1 MAFKPLTVNTPP
13 AQAAHILAEDDAAI
27 YGGLLGQDC
36 VLPLGQKLKATV
48 ISNNKVRIADG
59 VVSVGGHIGRVIS
72 GDYEDMTITNGV
84 SGKKRNDIIAARFIA
99 GASGGSDTYKLV
111 VIQGTAGA
119 TASDPV
125 TVKGDLYSGDKQRD
139 YPLWRVKI
147 EGLSIVK
154 VEQMYKVGV
163 SDAELLERMT
173 EMNRSLTEEITALN
187 SSLAHR
193 LGNSIHTADNRVGIS
208 SDSEGGNIWLYSHT
222 NKQWEFDAYDGENLR
237 LYTDNGN
244 ISFDFKQNGDLYYPY
259 FHALLSECLNAQNA
273 EVVDALEFPD
283 CLAVDL
289 TKRYSTNNL
298 NKIIYHRINI
308 DISGFP
314 QELTKNLEFSV
325 LRELIWSSDKHL
337 FVKLTCYYV
346 TGQPDFTGTTWY
358 IAYTK
363 NEGWGKW
370 IKK

>member
-72 GDYEDMTITNGV
+72 GDYEDMTIANGV

-99 GASGGSDTYKLV
+99 GASGGADTYKLV
-111 VIQGTAGA
+111 VIQGTAGT

-173 EMNRSLTEEITALN
+173 EMNRSLTEKITAIN
-187 SSLAHR
+187 SSLVEK
-193 LGNSIHTADNRVGIS
+193 SVTFTSSVGSGEAKAYKFGKVVNLIFEITLS
-208 SDSEGGNIWLYSHT
+208 KEIQPWGEDILKIPKGYIPVTSFYSPSFGSHGIYIYGGESGSVVL
-222 NKQWEFDAYDGENLR
+222 
-237 LYTDNGN
+237 NGN
-244 ISFDFKQNGDLYYPY
+244 VANKGDVIAGMISY
-259 FHALLSECLNAQNA
+259 
-273 EVVDALEFPD
+273 
-283 CLAVDL
+283 
-289 TKRYSTNNL
+289 
-298 NKIIYHRINI
+298 I
-308 DISGFP
+308 
-314 QELTKNLEFSV
+314 
-325 LRELIWSSDKHL
+325 
-337 FVKLTCYYV
+337 
-346 TGQPDFTGTTWY
+346 TT
-358 IAYTK
+358 
-363 NEGWGKW
+363 
-370 IKK
+370 

>member
-1 MAFKPLTVNTPP
+1 MAFKPVTVNTPP

-72 GDYEDMTITNGV
+72 GDYEDMTIANGV

-99 GASGGSDTYKLV
+99 GASGGADTYKLV
-111 VIQGTAGA
+111 VVQGTAGTA
-119 TASDPV
+119 ASDPV

-173 EMNRSLTEEITALN
+173 EMNRSLTEKITAIN
-187 SSLAHR
+187 SSLVTISQEYITDIPGD
-193 LGNSIHTADNRVGIS
+193 LLSSTGWKNITANKIPIPSGYEIVGILPKTYTYKMS
-208 SDSEGGNIWLYSHT
+208 AIQGIFYDT
-222 NKQWEFDAYDGENLR
+222 N
-237 LYTDNGN
+237 N
-244 ISFDFKQNGDLYYPY
+244 ISFNFYLTETI
-259 FHALLSECLNAQNA
+259 SE
-273 EVVDALEFPD
+273 
-283 CLAVDL
+283 
-289 TKRYSTNNL
+289 
-298 NKIIYHRINI
+298 
-308 DISGFP
+308 GFI
-314 QELTKNLEFSV
+314 
-325 LRELIWSSDKHL
+325 LRWRAFL
-337 FVKLTCYYV
+337 
-346 TGQPDFTGTTWY
+346 
-358 IAYTK
+358 
-363 NEGWGKW
+363 
-370 IKK
+370 KKKE

>member
-1 MAFKPLTVNTPP
+1 MAFKALTVNTPP

-72 GDYEDMTITNGV
+72 GDYEDMTIANGV

-99 GASGGSDTYKLV
+99 GASGGADTYKLV
-111 VIQGTAGA
+111 VIQGTAGT

-173 EMNRSLTEEITALN
+173 EMNRSLTEKITAIN
-187 SSLAHR
+187 SSLTDEEFQVIYQGKNDVYCYAKLKNGYATIKGESYDGLKIPSGSYYDLTTLPEKYRPNGTSHFSVNT
-193 LGNSIHTADNRVGIS
+193 LGGSAKIFGAVHSNGKIS
-208 SDSEGGNIWLYSHT
+208 LYSDVEAGY
-222 NKQWEFDAYDGENLR
+222 WAYCF
-237 LYTDNGN
+237 T
-244 ISFDFKQNGDLYYPY
+244 YP
-259 FHALLSECLNAQNA
+259 
-273 EVVDALEFPD
+273 
-283 CLAVDL
+283 
-289 TKRYSTNNL
+289 
-298 NKIIYHRINI
+298 
-308 DISGFP
+308 
-314 QELTKNLEFSV
+314 
-325 LRELIWSSDKHL
+325 
-337 FVKLTCYYV
+337 VK
-346 TGQPDFTGTTWY
+346 
-358 IAYTK
+358 
-363 NEGWGKW
+363 
-370 IKK
+370 

>member
-1 MAFKPLTVNTPP
+1 MAFKALTVNTPP

-72 GDYEDMTITNGV
+72 GDYEDMTIANGV

-99 GASGGSDTYKLV
+99 GASGGADTYKLV
-111 VIQGTAGA
+111 VIQGTAGT

-163 SDAELLERMT
+163 SDVELLERMT
-173 EMNRSLTEEITALN
+173 EMNRSLTEKITAIN
-187 SSLAHR
+187 SSL
-193 LGNSIHTADNRVGIS
+193 
-208 SDSEGGNIWLYSHT
+208 
-222 NKQWEFDAYDGENLR
+222 ENLKYYEYKLSSGDYYYEKDICFYKSCGSVTVYNFGIKMKVSIALNR
-237 LYTDNGN
+237 FTTIGYIPQYYTPGADITFPVMNASNGEYVGMM
-244 ISFDFKQNGDLYYPY
+244 QLGTNGDIRLCPLIDVMGMD
-259 FHALLSECLNAQNA
+259 LLFSA
-273 EVVDALEFPD
+273 
-283 CLAVDL
+283 
-289 TKRYSTNNL
+289 TY
-298 NKIIYHRINI
+298 INY
-308 DISGFP
+308 
-314 QELTKNLEFSV
+314 N
-325 LRELIWSSDKHL
+325 
-337 FVKLTCYYV
+337 
-346 TGQPDFTGTTWY
+346 
-358 IAYTK
+358 
-363 NEGWGKW
+363 
-370 IKK
+370 

>member
-36 VLPLGQKLKATV
+36 VLPLGQKLNATV

-72 GDYEDMTITNGV
+72 GDYEDMTIVNGV

-99 GASGGSDTYKLV
+99 GASGGADTYKLV
-111 VIQGTAGA
+111 VVQGTAGD

-163 SDAELLERMT
+163 SDTELLERMT
-173 EMNRSLTEEITALN
+173 EMNRNLTEKITAIN
-187 SSLAHR
+187 SSFA
-193 LGNSIHTADNRVGIS
+193 
-208 SDSEGGNIWLYSHT
+208 
-222 NKQWEFDAYDGENLR
+222 K
-237 LYTDNGN
+237 
-244 ISFDFKQNGDLYYPY
+244 
-259 FHALLSECLNAQNA
+259 
-273 EVVDALEFPD
+273 
-283 CLAVDL
+283 
-289 TKRYSTNNL
+289 
-298 NKIIYHRINI
+298 
-308 DISGFP
+308 SG
-314 QELTKNLEFSV
+314 SV
-325 LRELIWSSDKHL
+325 K
-337 FVKLTCYYV
+337 
-346 TGQPDFTGTTWY
+346 
-358 IAYTK
+358 
-363 NEGWGKW
+363 
-370 IKK
+370 

>member
-1 MAFKPLTVNTPP
+1 MAFKALTVNTPP

-72 GDYEDMTITNGV
+72 GDYEDMTIANGV

-99 GASGGSDTYKLV
+99 GASGGADTYKLV
-111 VIQGTAGA
+111 VIQGTAGT

-163 SDAELLERMT
+163 SDTELLERMT
-173 EMNRSLTEEITALN
+173 EMNRSLTEKITAIN
-187 SSLAHR
+187 SSLVTTSQEYITDIPR
-193 LGNSIHTADNRVGIS
+193 DLLSSTGWKNITANKIPIPSGYEIVGILPKTYTYKMS
-208 SDSEGGNIWLYSHT
+208 AIQGIFYDT
-222 NKQWEFDAYDGENLR
+222 N
-237 LYTDNGN
+237 N
-244 ISFDFKQNGDLYYPY
+244 ISFNFYLTETISEDFILRWR
-259 FHALLSECLNAQNA
+259 
-273 EVVDALEFPD
+273 VVF
-283 CLAVDL
+283 
-289 TKRYSTNNL
+289 KRL
-298 NKIIYHRINI
+298 
-308 DISGFP
+308 
-314 QELTKNLEFSV
+314 
-325 LRELIWSSDKHL
+325 
-337 FVKLTCYYV
+337 
-346 TGQPDFTGTTWY
+346 
-358 IAYTK
+358 
-363 NEGWGKW
+363 
-370 IKK
+370 

>member
-72 GDYEDMTITNGV
+72 GDYEDMTIANGV

-99 GASGGSDTYKLV
+99 GASGGADTYKLV
-111 VIQGTAGA
+111 VIQGTAGT

-173 EMNRSLTEEITALN
+173 EMNRSLTEKITAIN
-187 SSLAHR
+187 SSL
-193 LGNSIHTADNRVGIS
+193 
-208 SDSEGGNIWLYSHT
+208 
-222 NKQWEFDAYDGENLR
+222 ENLKYYEYK
-237 LYTDNGN
+237 L
-244 ISFDFKQNGDLYYPY
+244 SSGDYYY
-259 FHALLSECLNAQNA
+259 EKDICFYKSCGSVTVYNFGIKMKVSAALQ
-273 EVVDALEFPD
+273 
-283 CLAVDL
+283 
-289 TKRYSTNNL
+289 
-298 NKIIYHRINI
+298 
-308 DISGFP
+308 
-314 QELTKNLEFSV
+314 
-325 LRELIWSSDKHL
+325 
-337 FVKLTCYYV
+337 
-346 TGQPDFTGTTWY
+346 
-358 IAYTK
+358 
-363 NEGWGKW
+363 
-370 IKK
+370 

>member
-36 VLPLGQKLKATV
+36 VLPLGQKLNATV

-72 GDYEDMTITNGV
+72 GDYEDMTIVNGV

-99 GASGGSDTYKLV
+99 GASGGADTYKLV
-111 VIQGTAGA
+111 VVQGTAGD

-163 SDAELLERMT
+163 SDTELLERMT
-173 EMNRSLTEEITALN
+173 EMNRNLTEKITAIN
-187 SSLAHR
+187 SSL
-193 LGNSIHTADNRVGIS
+193 TAIIGGLPSSSGGRVEFTTHEYPAG
-208 SDSEGGNIWLYSHT
+208 EIWV
-222 NKQWEFDAYDGENLR
+222 DGEKSTYKCSIEYMR
-237 LYTDNGN
+237 LYFANDRSILIGAMFVTSDPDWWSKYVATSKILVLKN
-244 ISFDFKQNGDLYYPY
+244 IGSEY
-259 FHALLSECLNAQNA
+259 F
-273 EVVDALEFPD
+273 
-283 CLAVDL
+283 
-289 TKRYSTNNL
+289 
-298 NKIIYHRINI
+298 
-308 DISGFP
+308 
-314 QELTKNLEFSV
+314 
-325 LRELIWSSDKHL
+325 
-337 FVKLTCYYV
+337 
-346 TGQPDFTGTTWY
+346 
-358 IAYTK
+358 
-363 NEGWGKW
+363 GWTS
-370 IKK
+370 I

>member
-84 SGKKRNDIIAARFIA
+84 SEKKRNDIIAARFIA

-173 EMNRSLTEEITALN
+173 EMNRSLTEKIAAIN
-187 SSLAHR
+187 SSLTEIAVGMITPYESNSVIYTQR
-193 LGNSIHTADNRVGIS
+193 VSRINNIVKFTLTCDTSSEIVQGTWLASIPSEFRPKSEQYILGYGANAKRSYLFAIS
-208 SDSEGGNIWLYSHT
+208 SSGYLQPKEKIPSDNWY
-222 NKQWEFDAYDGENLR
+222 FDGIY
-237 LYTDNGN
+237 
-244 ISFDFKQNGDLYYPY
+244 FK
-259 FHALLSECLNAQNA
+259 
-273 EVVDALEFPD
+273 
-283 CLAVDL
+283 
-289 TKRYSTNNL
+289 
-298 NKIIYHRINI
+298 
-308 DISGFP
+308 
-314 QELTKNLEFSV
+314 
-325 LRELIWSSDKHL
+325 
-337 FVKLTCYYV
+337 
-346 TGQPDFTGTTWY
+346 
-358 IAYTK
+358 
-363 NEGWGKW
+363 
-370 IKK
+370 

>member
-1 MAFKPLTVNTPP
+1 MAFKALTVNTPP

-72 GDYEDMTITNGV
+72 GDYEDMTIANGV

-99 GASGGSDTYKLV
+99 GASGGADTYKLV
-111 VIQGTAGA
+111 VVQGAAGT

-125 TVKGDLYSGDKQRD
+125 TVRGDLYSGDKQRD

-173 EMNRSLTEEITALN
+173 EMNRSLTEKITAIN
-187 SSLAHR
+187 SSLIDQSNKMQDR
-193 LGNSIHTADNRVGIS
+193 LGTLTYWDNVSTG
-208 SDSEGGNIWLYSHT
+208 
-222 NKQWEFDAYDGENLR
+222 
-237 LYTDNGN
+237 DNGGTVLKMN
-244 ISFDFKQNGDLYYPY
+244 KALRNEHMYIMFLRTFNGSLDTYAPWAYMISMRQENWAKTTIGTPIDVIN
-259 FHALLSECLNAQNA
+259 
-273 EVVDALEFPD
+273 
-283 CLAVDL
+283 
-289 TKRYSTNNL
+289 T
-298 NKIIYHRINI
+298 KIIN
-308 DISGFP
+308 DG
-314 QELTKNLEFSV
+314 
-325 LRELIWSSDKHL
+325 
-337 FVKLTCYYV
+337 KLTITFSKQSWTRMTVYE
-346 TGQPDFTGTTWY
+346 
-358 IAYTK
+358 IM
-363 NEGWGKW
+363 
-370 IKK
+370 

>member
-1 MAFKPLTVNTPP
+1 MAFKALTVNTPP

-72 GDYEDMTITNGV
+72 GDYEDMTIANGV

-99 GASGGSDTYKLV
+99 GASGGADTYKLV
-111 VIQGTAGA
+111 VIQGTAGT

-173 EMNRSLTEEITALN
+173 EMNRSLTEKITAIN
-187 SSLAHR
+187 SSLVKYKDVTVT
-193 LGNSIHTADNRVGIS
+193 NVSINTPDGDGYFAYVNNLDVVVPDYKSIIGAMVVAF
-208 SDSEGGNIWLYSHT
+208 DSLPG
-222 NKQWEFDAYDGENLR
+222 AVV
-237 LYTDNGN
+237 
-244 ISFDFKQNGDLYYPY
+244 PY
-259 FHALLSECLNAQNA
+259 FHLNQSIPG
-273 EVVDALEFPD
+273 LY
-283 CLAVDL
+283 L
-289 TKRYSTNNL
+289 YSSKEGT
-298 NKIIYHRINI
+298 IDMMIVRVIY
-308 DISGFP
+308 
-314 QELTKNLEFSV
+314 T
-325 LRELIWSSDKHL
+325 
-337 FVKLTCYYV
+337 
-346 TGQPDFTGTTWY
+346 
-358 IAYTK
+358 
-363 NEGWGKW
+363 
-370 IKK
+370 

>member
-111 VIQGTAGA
+111 VVQGAAGT

-125 TVKGDLYSGDKQRD
+125 TVRGDLYSGDKQRD

-173 EMNRSLTEEITALN
+173 EMNRSLTEKITAIN
-187 SSLAHR
+187 SSLFTQNTIRTWDGVGFIDVHEAITNR
-193 LGNSIHTADNRVGIS
+193 YDEFADGTISWSIVIFESR
-208 SDSEGGNIWLYSHT
+208 
-222 NKQWEFDAYDGENLR
+222 
-237 LYTDNGN
+237 
-244 ISFDFKQNGDLYYPY
+244 
-259 FHALLSECLNAQNA
+259 
-273 EVVDALEFPD
+273 
-283 CLAVDL
+283 
-289 TKRYSTNNL
+289 
-298 NKIIYHRINI
+298 
-308 DISGFP
+308 
-314 QELTKNLEFSV
+314 KNLIISYKEGKIFRFIS
-325 LRELIWSSDKHL
+325 ISDKVL
-337 FVKLTCYYV
+337 FGCTENVGDY
-346 TGQPDFTGTTWY
+346 
-358 IAYTK
+358 
-363 NEGWGKW
+363 NKW
-370 IKK
+370 FKGSVPM

>member
-1 MAFKPLTVNTPP
+1 MAFKALTVNTPP

-72 GDYEDMTITNGV
+72 GDYEDMTIANGV

-99 GASGGSDTYKLV
+99 GASGGADTYKLV
-111 VIQGTAGA
+111 VIQGTAGT

-163 SDAELLERMT
+163 SDTELLERMT
-173 EMNRSLTEEITALN
+173 EMNRSLTEKITAIN
-187 SSLAHR
+187 SSL
-193 LGNSIHTADNRVGIS
+193 
-208 SDSEGGNIWLYSHT
+208 
-222 NKQWEFDAYDGENLR
+222 ENLKYYEYKLSSGDYYYEKDICFYKSCGSVTVYNFGIKMKVSIALNR
-237 LYTDNGN
+237 FTTIGYIPQYYTPGADITFPVMDASKGEYVGMM
-244 ISFDFKQNGDLYYPY
+244 QLGTNGDIRLCPLIDVIGMD
-259 FHALLSECLNAQNA
+259 LLFSA
-273 EVVDALEFPD
+273 
-283 CLAVDL
+283 
-289 TKRYSTNNL
+289 TY
-298 NKIIYHRINI
+298 INY
-308 DISGFP
+308 
-314 QELTKNLEFSV
+314 N
-325 LRELIWSSDKHL
+325 
-337 FVKLTCYYV
+337 
-346 TGQPDFTGTTWY
+346 
-358 IAYTK
+358 
-363 NEGWGKW
+363 
-370 IKK
+370 